1 MISPVLWK
9 FCIDASPPWTTSID
23 NSSTPS
29 TSDDIAHPGLATA
42 QKWANLVAPKKVRS
56 APRLTETEVALT
68 EIQFGLRQAYQLWD
82 QGKSIMKGKCATRFR
97 AHMRKYPHGPN
108 KDKKIQCSRLCMK
121 LSTTPKLRFLLLN
134 ISYEFL
140 TSKKYVDSYLIYL
153 ETGDNMPA
161 VPKLK
166 QRRLSNNSSK
176 ARATTM
182 TVRNSII
189 IAPPNMNPTVRG
201 PFNW

>member
-1 MISPVLWK
+1 MAAPGHHKLIRTKCKAAGRVYTRSMLRRALVHQQ
-9 FCIDASPPWTTSID
+9 T
-23 NSSTPS
+23 
-29 TSDDIAHPGLATA
+29 DILLPAA
-42 QKWANLVAPKKVRS
+42 
-56 APRLTETEVALT
+56 
-68 EIQFGLRQAYQLWD
+68 
-82 QGKSIMKGKCATRFR
+82 CATRFR

-121 LSTTPKLRFLLLN
+121 LSTTPKPRFLLLN

-166 QRRLSNNSSK
+166 KRRLSKNSSK
-176 ARATTM
+176 ARAATL
-182 TVRNSII
+182 TVRNSFI
-189 IAPPNMNPTVRG
+189 IAPPNMNQVLSI
-201 PFNW
+201 N